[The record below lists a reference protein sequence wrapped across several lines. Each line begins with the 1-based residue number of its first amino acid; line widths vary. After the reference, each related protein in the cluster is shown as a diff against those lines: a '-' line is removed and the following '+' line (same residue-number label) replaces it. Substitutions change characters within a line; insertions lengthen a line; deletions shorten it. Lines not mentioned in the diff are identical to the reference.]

1 MRFQKSELE
10 DFIGVLFIDSNSN
23 SNLNLTLFNAK
34 GSIHGTV
41 LGYNS
46 SQAIHIS
53 IGNAVQKRFNTLIRL
68 TGMISCLP
76 PRYI

>member
-1 MRFQKSELE
+1 MRFQKSRLE
-10 DFIGVLFIDSNSN
+10 NFKGALTIDSNSN

-41 LGYNS
+41 NGYNS

-53 IGNAVQKRFNTLIRL
+53 IGNEEITRFNKLIRL
-68 TGMISCLP
+68 TGMVSCVP
-76 PRYI
+76 PR